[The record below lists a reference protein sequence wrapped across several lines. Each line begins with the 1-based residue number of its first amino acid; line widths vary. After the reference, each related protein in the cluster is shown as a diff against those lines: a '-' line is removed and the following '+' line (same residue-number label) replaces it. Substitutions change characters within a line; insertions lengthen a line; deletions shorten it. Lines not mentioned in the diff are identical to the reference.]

1 MKKLSL
7 VVPVYFEEDVIL
19 QFLKETQ
26 AILDTLPY
34 HYEYVFVDDGS
45 KDNTVKLIKEQAL
58 KHKNIK
64 LVVLSYNHGKSA
76 AVTAAIA
83 NASGDYLLYMDP
95 DLQDPPAEIPR
106 FIKEIEKGYDLVW
119 GIRKEKKDKFINKI
133 YSKIFWGTLNKF
145 TGLNLPKGIAVM
157 RMFNR
162 DFADTFIKYNE
173 ANRFIEG
180 IFMHIAKKWTT
191 IEIAQRE
198 RFAGKSKF
206 NFKRKINLAFD
217 AIFDFSELPLKMA
230 VKMGVFFIFS
240 GFISLI
246 TLIVLKFFFIEFQSG
261 WPSIITLIIIVF
273 GVLLFFLGIVSLY
286 IGRIYKEVKRRPL
299 YSVKEKINLKS

>member
-1 MKKLSL
+1 
-7 VVPVYFEEDVIL
+7 
-19 QFLKETQ
+19 
-26 AILDTLPY
+26 
-34 HYEYVFVDDGS
+34 
-45 KDNTVKLIKEQAL
+45 
-58 KHKNIK
+58 
-64 LVVLSYNHGKSA
+64 
-76 AVTAAIA
+76 
-83 NASGDYLLYMDP
+83 
-95 DLQDPPAEIPR
+95 
-106 FIKEIEKGYDLVW
+106 
-119 GIRKEKKDKFINKI
+119 
-133 YSKIFWGTLNKF
+133 
-145 TGLNLPKGIAVM
+145 M

-198 RFAGKSKF
+198 RFAGKSQF